1 MKPDQHTRAGISAL
15 QDERFSYVVL
25 RRGGRKVGAS
35 QAISRHSSG
44 AADVHDPQPYLDAQP
59 RSWKK
64 SEARYQRALALE
76 NLMEGAS
83 AWLCVHSVMPQNTA
97 QNLRPK
103 LTQLCQS
110 FVTCA

>member
-1 MKPDQHTRAGISAL
+1 MFV

-35 QAISRHSSG
+35 QAISRHTSDT
-44 AADVHDPQPYLDAQP
+44 AEMHDPQPYLDLQP
-59 RSWKK
+59 RSWRK

-83 AWLCVHSVMPQNTA
+83 LWPCGICYMPWRERAMRASQISLLA
-97 QNLRPK
+97 
-103 LTQLCQS
+103 LT
-110 FVTCA
+110 